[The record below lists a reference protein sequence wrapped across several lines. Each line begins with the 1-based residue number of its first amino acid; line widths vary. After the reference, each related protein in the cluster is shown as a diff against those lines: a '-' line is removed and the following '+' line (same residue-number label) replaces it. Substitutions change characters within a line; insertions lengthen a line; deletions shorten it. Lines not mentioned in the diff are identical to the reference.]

1 MQEKATNERLAVEL
15 EREVQRAF
23 ALAQA
28 KEEWKTA
35 LTTGETSMNH
45 TGTFTRV
52 VRKTAAA
59 VLYNIEIDNTKKR
72 DAALNKPT
80 IGERDRTLKKIDKSI
95 LRVRTEV
102 KLTQQNEEAALSFP
116 QYLLLEKEAIK
127 GGSEPTEAD
136 TRAPDKEL
144 SARLKTSRESPDSRN
159 NVLFPSP
166 TGRHPR
172 VYKI

>member
-15 EREVQRAF
+15 EREVQRAS

-28 KEEWKTA
+28 KEEWKAA
-35 LTTGETSMNH
+35 LTTGETSINH

-80 IGERDRTLKKIDKSI
+80 IGERDRTLKKIDESI

-116 QYLLLEKEAIK
+116 QYLFLEEEEIKAEA
-127 GGSEPTEAD
+127 S
-136 TRAPDKEL
+136 
-144 SARLKTSRESPDSRN
+144 RLKPIRGHQIRN
-159 NVLFPSP
+159 YPL
-166 TGRHPR
+166 G
-172 VYKI
+172 

>member
-28 KEEWKTA
+28 KEEWKAA
-35 LTTGETSMNH
+35 LTTGETSINH

-80 IGERDRTLKKIDKSI
+80 IGERDRTLKKIDESI

-116 QYLLLEKEAIK
+116 QYLFLEEEEIKAEA
-127 GGSEPTEAD
+127 S
-136 TRAPDKEL
+136 
-144 SARLKTSRESPDSRN
+144 RLKPIRGHQIGNYP
-159 NVLFPSP
+159 L
-166 TGRHPR
+166 G
-172 VYKI
+172 